1 MKIQLKILGD
11 CLGSLTFTGSC
22 WDCGVHHSR
31 NDDVLPIGHGD
42 YVCYSCAKV
51 REQKLDEELRQYEE
65 SCNAT
70 N

>member
-1 MKIQLKILGD
+1 MKIKLKTLGD
-11 CLGSLTFTGSC
+11 CLGSLNFTGSC
-22 WDCGVHHSR
+22 FDCGVAHSR
-31 NDDVLPIGHGD
+31 NDNVLPIGHGD

-65 SCNAT
+65 ACNAT